1 MKKFIFSILVF
12 CAIVFGQDNKIA
24 VYVTGEIGANEK
36 KALSTKM
43 LTAFVNSGK
52 YRAIERS
59 DAFIN
64 EIAREQEKQRS
75 GAIDDDQIS
84 RLGKQF
90 GVQFVCIADVTF
102 AFNTNHVSARII
114 DVETAEVVAIGEAE
128 SPLKT
133 MADLDNVSNRIIRNM
148 FGGAKIR
155 GFKDDNF
162 TVGERFQTFVF
173 NVIPGAG
180 SLAVMDDWTG
190 AIVSW
195 SLVGGFALINT
206 VAIGRSDYTDKN
218 FLEGALI
225 GLLVNVTL
233 WNVIRTTT
241 YDKPKPE
248 NTAHNM
254 QSGFNVGIL
263 PNRHGEAMPYLMY
276 NKVF

>member
-75 GAIDDDQIS
+75 GAIDDNQIS

-128 SPLKT
+128 SQLKT
-133 MADLDNVSNRIIRNM
+133 MADLDNVSARIIRNM
-148 FGGAKIR
+148 FGSVKVSGIR
-155 GFKDDNF
+155 DDNF
-162 TVGERFQTFVF
+162 TVGERFKAFVF

-180 SLAVMDDWTG
+180 SLAVMGDWTG

-195 SLVGGFALINT
+195 SLIGAPVIIGPILGVSGEDAIEYGVPVGWF
-206 VAIGRSDYTDKN
+206 IGS
-218 FLEGALI
+218 
-225 GLLVNVTL
+225 TL

-241 YDKPKPE
+241 YDKPKE
-248 NTAHNM
+248 KKSAHNPP
-254 QSGFNVGIL
+254 SGFNLVVL
-263 PNRHGEAMPYLMY
+263 PNRHGEPVPYLMY
-276 NKVF
+276 NKAF